1 MTFDLDTAQLRAAGR
16 EARAVA
22 DRVDAARQASG
33 AALPGNAFG
42 LMCSPLLLPAYTVVQ
57 SVADALLAAAGSA
70 LERGAADLDLV
81 AADFDAVDARQASGF
96 DQVAG
101 RS

>member
-1 MTFDLDTAQLRAAGR
+1 MTIDLDTAQLRAAGR

-22 DRVDAARQASG
+22 DRVDAARQPPG

-70 LERGAADLDLV
+70 LERGAAGLDLV

-96 DQVAG
+96 DQVGG

>member
-1 MTFDLDTAQLRAAGR
+1 MTIDLDTAQLRAAGR

-42 LMCSPLLLPAYTVVQ
+42 LMCSPLLLPAYR
-57 SVADALLAAAGSA
+57 LASHFSAMRRIEASLVGSTATAATSRHASACDSA
-70 LERGAADLDLV
+70 LTTK
-81 AADFDAVDARQASGF
+81 
-96 DQVAG
+96 
-101 RS
+101 RSSAPAHTT